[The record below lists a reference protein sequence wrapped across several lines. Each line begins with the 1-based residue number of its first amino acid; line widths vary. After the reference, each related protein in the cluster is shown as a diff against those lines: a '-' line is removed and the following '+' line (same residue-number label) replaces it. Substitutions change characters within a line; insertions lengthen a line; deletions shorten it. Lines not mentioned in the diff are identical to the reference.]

1 MSKYLISAVETYRV
15 DTEEEVTKIIEDA
28 KNDFSYELAQYLS
41 KRKDIK
47 KTNETYWEL
56 SLKKIFNDIKD
67 PFSIVEVNYEVDK

>member
-28 KNDFSYELAQYLS
+28 KSDFSYELAQYLS

-67 PFSIVEVNYEVDK
+67 PFSIVEVSYEVDK